1 MEAENI
7 PDVFNVRKALNLSK
21 QEVISEYER
30 IANTP
35 VREFV
40 PFSEAAYEQ
49 AVMIR
54 AIYGDNYPRLEIV
67 NNKYKQRNRYI
78 NGKKEDY
85 KPKLAYKAH
94 ILLDMCEL

>member
-1 MEAENI
+1 METENI
-7 PDVFNVRKALNLSK
+7 PDVLNVQTALNLSK
-21 QEVISEYER
+21 QEIIREYEH
-30 IANTP
+30 IANTRT
-35 VREFV
+35 REFV
-40 PFSEAAYEQ
+40 PFIEAAYEQ

-67 NNKYKQRNRYI
+67 NNKYKQRNTYM

-94 ILLDMCEL
+94 ILLDMCKL